1 MKLLIDADILVYRNC
16 CVCEKEVDWG
26 EDIWTLHCDFKEV
39 KGLIDSEVNQLK
51 EKSGVKDVVMYLSS
65 HSNFRKDL
73 SSEYKAKRVGSR
85 KPVCYKPARKYIK
98 ETYKTKKSK
107 WLEAD
112 DLLGIDSTSNIKG
125 TCIVSSDK
133 DLLTIPGN
141 HWDFESET
149 IYTLS
154 KKSAEKNFYR
164 QVLSGDQVD
173 GYPGCV
179 GVGAI
184 TANKILEEADKN
196 GDSRWKAVL
205 KTYTEKGFG
214 EEFAILQARM
224 AYILQKKQFNG
235 VDKYPSLWEPPT
247 GESND

>member
-26 EDIWTLHCDFKEV
+26 DDIWTLHCDFKEV

-98 ETYKTKKSK
+98 ETYKTKQSK

-112 DLLGIDSTSNIKG
+112 DLLGIDSTSDTEG

-164 QVLSGDQVD
+164 QALSGDQVD

-179 GVGAI
+179 GVGSI

-196 GDSRWKAVL
+196 EDSRWEAVL
-205 KTYTEKGFG
+205 KTYTEKGFS

-224 AYILQKKQFNG
+224 AYILQKEQFNG

-247 GESND
+247 GE